1 MLLYVFLPSCGYFMN
16 SLAVNRVSLQQ
27 NRQADTGTSSGEDV
41 GGLSSQSPE
50 GTGTT

>member
-1 MLLYVFLPSCGYFMN
+1 MN
-16 SLAVNRVSLQQ
+16 SIVINSVSLQY

-50 GTGTT
+50 DTSIT